1 MEKNCYKKFS
11 GGLQEYYKMN
21 VIHLRVGNFCNEIV
35 LIKQYNVPNFDK
47 KFIMKN
53 SDLNLN
59 TIQTI
64 YDFGNFTKSQIK
76 TLNFYLSDS
85 KYKNKFEKIRKDEKV
100 VLDLKNNINLFL
112 NETKTECN
120 ISFFYHRSSELIDIM
135 IEYYDLL
142 NRYDELFNAILFKTQ
157 KSKSRN
163 AESLAV

>member
-1 MEKNCYKKFS
+1 
-11 GGLQEYYKMN
+11 
-21 VIHLRVGNFCNEIV
+21 
-35 LIKQYNVPNFDK
+35 
-47 KFIMKN
+47 MKN
-53 SDLNLN
+53 NDLNLN
-59 TIQTI
+59 TIQTF
-64 YDFGNFTKSQIK
+64 YDFRSFTKSQIK
-76 TLNFYLSDS
+76 ILNLYLSDT
-85 KYKNKFEKIRKDEKV
+85 KYKNEFEKIRKDERV